1 LPASAGP
8 PPASRSG
15 VVLNDRREPA
25 PSPNDLE
32 VVPTATREI
41 LRCQQTLEPL
51 KTSAEGLYSTAA
63 GLVYPVKDGIIY
75 MGYDERHH
83 DFIQQIIEAERI
95 HQTTPE
101 AVEPSL
107 AFLSES
113 SQAVVDLIRL
123 ARKHQRRD
131 GALRGLELGA
141 GSGWASWLFAEA
153 GYEMWVCELEPNSL
167 FLGQIYEH
175 VRLGPGRRIACDATY
190 VPFADGAFDL
200 VLCKEFSH
208 HVDDK
213 DRLFRE
219 ANRVLKPGGLLLVQ
233 DPVRSVTSLWFYR
246 RSRDTIPEH
255 KISWAHRYSRAVRNS
270 GFNRLEYGAL
280 NIRPA
285 RRVPGAPWAARRG
298 TEAVRRGGIADDPL
312 SLAYLQLVGGDL
324 VIVGEKVREAP
335 RVPRPRI
342 RVLDPARL
350 QVSPADQATFQPLRD
365 LLQERARPAARDA
378 GGRASTEG
386 PG

>member
-1 LPASAGP
+1 
-8 PPASRSG
+8 
-15 VVLNDRREPA
+15 
-25 PSPNDLE
+25 
-32 VVPTATREI
+32 VPTATREI

-51 KTSAEGLYSTAA
+51 KTSAEGLYSSAA
-63 GLVYPVKDGIIY
+63 GLVYPVKDGMIY

-83 DFIQQIIEAERI
+83 DFIHQIIEAERI
-95 HQTTPE
+95 HQATPE
-101 AVEPSL
+101 AIEPSL

-123 ARKHQRRD
+123 ARRHLRRG

-190 VPFADGAFDL
+190 VPFADRVFDL

-213 DRLFRE
+213 ERLFRE
-219 ANRVLKPGGLLLVQ
+219 ANRVLRPGGLLLVQ
-233 DPVRSVTSLWFYR
+233 DPVRSITSLWFYR

-255 KISWAHRYSRAVRNS
+255 KISWAHQYSRAVRNS
-270 GFNRLEYGAL
+270 GFNRLEFGAL

-298 TEAVRRGGIADDPL
+298 ARAVRHAGIADDPL

-324 VIVGEKVREAP
+324 VIVGEKVREAQ

-350 QVSPADQATFQPLRD
+350 QVSPADQARFQPLRD
-365 LLQERARPAARDA
+365 LLQERAQPARDA

-386 PG
+386 EG